1 MNHSI
6 NKVGVTPQAVKTRT
20 GSRKCGR
27 EDVYIKNSEIMF
39 IFTYS
44 CLIKKI
50 FFFALKRQGV
60 CYYLSFKYAFHLLGR
75 SPLSIL
81 GSISRDLVLEDML
94 TCSFKTDVCVCYMFR
109 CRA

>member
-6 NKVGVTPQAVKTRT
+6 NKVGMTPQAVKTQT

-27 EDVYIKNSEIMF
+27 EDVYIINSEIVF

-44 CLIKKI
+44 CLIKKN
-50 FFFALKRQGV
+50 FFALKRQGV
-60 CYYLSFKYAFHLLGR
+60 CYLSFKYAFHLLRR

-81 GSISRDLVLEDML
+81 GSIGGDLVLEDMF
-94 TCSFKTDVCVCYMFR
+94 TCSFKTDVCVCYMFQ